1 MKLSILLQREAIVTG
16 INGSGGGD
24 KKAIVSGMLDTLFAN
39 TGLKDEGIEKSAMLD
54 AIMFREDELT
64 TAVGEGFA
72 FPHARISENLK
83 GSYILL
89 GIAPEGIAFG
99 SLDRKP
105 VNYFLMSI
113 VPGDNSDMLLK
124 SRAAFMRFMNIPGV
138 REKLL
143 AMNPQEIWE
152 LLDKSGIRING
163 DILARDIMSPQRGV
177 VKQDMS
183 LRDVAIAL
191 HFYHTDSLPVV
202 EDGNKFMGD
211 ISCYD
216 LFTYELPNF
225 FLSLKTI
232 SFVKHMNPFERY
244 FNMDNQITVA
254 EIKRDR
260 EFPVISPSAT
270 LMEIIFQMTTY
281 NRHHLYVVED
291 GKLLGVIDRFAIVD
305 KILLTT

>member
-16 INGSGGGD
+16 INETGGD
-24 KKAIVSGMLDTLFAN
+24 KRSIVAGMLDTLFAN
-39 TGLKDEGIEKSAMLD
+39 TGLKDEGIEKSVLLD
-54 AIMFREDELT
+54 AIMFREEELT
-64 TAVGEGFA
+64 TAIGEGFA
-72 FPHARISENLK
+72 FPHARINETLK
-83 GSYILL
+83 GSYMLF
-89 GIAPEGIAFG
+89 GVSPGGVAFG

-105 VNYFLMSI
+105 VNFFLMSI
-113 VPGDNSDMLLK
+113 VPGANSDMLLK
-124 SRAAFMRFMNIPGV
+124 SRAAFMRVMNIPGI
-138 REKLL
+138 REKILS
-143 AMNPQEIWE
+143 MGTGEIWE
-152 LLDKSGIRING
+152 LLDKSGIRITG
-163 DILARDIMSPQRGV
+163 DILARDIMSPQLGIVR
-177 VKQDMS
+177 QDMS

-244 FNMDNQITVA
+244 FNMDNRIRVS

-260 EFPVISPSAT
+260 EFPVIAPDAT

-291 GKLLGVIDRFAIVD
+291 GKLLGMIDRFAIVD

>member
-1 MKLSILLQREAIVTG
+1 MKLSILLQREAIATGVTG
-16 INGSGGGD
+16 PGGD
-24 KKAIVSGMLDTLFAN
+24 KRAIVSGMLDTLFAN
-39 TGLKDEGIEKSAMLD
+39 TGLKDEGIEKSSILD
-54 AIMFREDELT
+54 AIMFREEELT
-64 TAVGEGFA
+64 TAVGQGFA
-72 FPHARISENLK
+72 FPHCRIKEKLK

-89 GIAPEGIAFG
+89 GIAPEGLAFG

-105 VNYFLMSI
+105 VNYFLMSV
-113 VPGDNSDMLLK
+113 VPDDNSDMLLK

-143 AMNPQEIWE
+143 SMNPQEIWD
-152 LLDKSGIRING
+152 LLDKSGVRING
-163 DILARDIMSPQRGV
+163 DILARDIMSPQLGV
-177 VKQDMS
+177 VRQDMS
-183 LRDVAIAL
+183 LREVAIAL
-191 HFYHTDSLPVV
+191 HFYHIDSLPVI
-202 EDGNKFMGD
+202 EGDNKFMGD

-244 FNMDNQITVA
+244 FNMDNHIKVS
-254 EIKRDR
+254 ELKRDR
-260 EFPVISPSAT
+260 EFPTIDPNAT

-281 NRHHLYVVED
+281 NRHHLYVVEG

>member
-1 MKLSILLQREAIVTG
+1 MKLSILLQREAIVSG
-16 INGSGGGD
+16 IKGPGGD
-24 KKAIVSGMLDTLFAN
+24 KRAIASGMLDTLFAN
-39 TGLKDEGIEKSAMLD
+39 TGLKDEGIEKSRILD

-64 TAVGEGFA
+64 TAVGQGFA
-72 FPHARISENLK
+72 FPHCRIKENLK

-89 GIAPEGIAFG
+89 GIAPEGLAFG

-105 VNYFLMSI
+105 VNYFLMSV
-113 VPGDNSDMLLK
+113 VPDDNSDMLLK

-143 AMNPQEIWE
+143 SMNSQEAWE
-152 LLDKSGIRING
+152 LLDKSGVRING

-177 VKQDMS
+177 VRQDMS
-183 LRDVAIAL
+183 LREVAIAL

-244 FNMDNQITVA
+244 FNMDNQVKVS

-260 EFPVISPSAT
+260 EFPVIEPNAT
-270 LMEIIFQMTTY
+270 LMEIIFLMTTY
-281 NRHHLYVVED
+281 NRHHLYVVEA

>member
-16 INGSGGGD
+16 INGPGGD

-39 TGLKDEGIEKSAMLD
+39 TGLKDEGVEKTAMLN

-72 FPHARISENLK
+72 FPHARINEKLK

-105 VNYFLMSI
+105 VNYFLMSV

-143 AMNPQEIWE
+143 TMNPQEIWE

-163 DILARDIMSPQRGV
+163 DILARDIMSPQLGV

-191 HFYHTDSLPVV
+191 HFYHTDSLPVI

-260 EFPVISPSAT
+260 EFPVISPNAT